1 MTMMITPCARLK
13 VLSAAVLPKRVSVY
27 PQSQDF
33 DPNRV
38 VSQNELKTDIAI
50 RPQCALRSLRN
61 PNATLDTLAPPADD
75 ARHH

>member
-1 MTMMITPCARLK
+1 M
-13 VLSAAVLPKRVSVY
+13 LPNRVSVY

-50 RPQCALRSLRN
+50 RPQRASRSPEN
-61 PNATLDTLAPPADD
+61 PNATLDTLASPADD
-75 ARHH
+75 AHHH